1 MEPKFVILIELLTGE
16 IVKAFT
22 WTRDRES
29 GLLRARSEV
38 AESGYNIANIQ
49 VKKI

>member
-29 GLLRARSEV
+29 GILRARSEV
-38 AESGYNIANIQ
+38 AESGYNIANIH